1 MHFFNIPSINSKFVM
16 TLVTVLAT
24 GALLCDSAKAA
35 KRVDAKTIAKQVDR
49 LIDKEMNSNSVRVAP
64 QTSDE
69 DFLRRITFDLAGTTP
84 SPREVTLFGLS
95 ASSSKR
101 SKQIDKLLN
110 SDEYATNWARYWR
123 DVIFT
128 RATNMRVLQ
137 VQRPFEEWMTEHLKN
152 NSGWDEIATEIVTAT
167 GDIRDSGETALIF
180 AQEGQASEI
189 AAETSRIF
197 LGIQMQC
204 ANCHDHPWDSWKRD
218 QFHELTAFFPRIGL
232 RPIREE
238 MRTISY
244 EVVSVDQ
251 ESRRRKG
258 GQLFQNPERFI
269 RFLDR
274 NRDGKVNKTE
284 ASRAPQL
291 ARGFDRFLQVADK
304 NGDKAL
310 SVSEVKNAQFPMP
323 NRPGQG
329 STEYFMPDLDN
340 PTSEGTRMNPK
351 FFVTDQKARTNM
363 TDIERRTVLSRYLT
377 ATNNEWFAKAF
388 VNRIWSEMLG
398 QGFYM
403 PIDDIGPERSADY
416 PEVLDLLSN
425 GFAASGFD
433 IKWLFR
439 TIANTDAYQREIRA
453 SDPSG
458 ATPAFASATPTRLRA
473 DQLYTAIFKVL
484 GIDETKVRGAGGQ
497 MNYRSRRRSPR
508 FGFNQI
514 FGFDPSTP
522 QEDLLGNVPQALFMM
537 NSPGINSL
545 IRANGR
551 TKLAQIIQKY
561 PDNEDAINE
570 LYLQVLA
577 REPSSKEMQ
586 ITTGYI
592 KNVGNR
598 GEAYEDLLWSL
609 LNSSEFI
616 SKR

>member
-1 MHFFNIPSINSKFVM
+1 MRFFYITSINSNLVM
-16 TLVTVLAT
+16 TLAVAFVA
-24 GALLCDSAKAA
+24 GALFVNSTNAA
-35 KRVDAKTIAKQVDR
+35 KPVDAKSVAKQVDR
-49 LIDKEMNSNSVRVAP
+49 LIEKEVRDSKARVAP
-64 QTSDE
+64 RTSDE

-95 ASSSKR
+95 PSSNKR
-101 SKQIDKLLN
+101 SKQIEKLLA

-137 VQRPFEEWMTEHLKN
+137 VQRPFEEWMTEHLKS

-197 LGIQMQC
+197 LGIQLQC

-238 MRTISY
+238 MRTVSY

-251 ESRRRKG
+251 QRRRRG
-258 GQLFQNPERFI
+258 GQLLENAERLI
-269 RFLDR
+269 RLLDR
-274 NRDGKVNKTE
+274 NRDGKVTKAE
-284 ASRAPQL
+284 AARAPQF
-291 ARGFDRFLQVADK
+291 ARIFDRILPAADK

-310 SVSEVKNAQFPMP
+310 SLSELKKAPSPMP
-323 NRPGQG
+323 NRPGRG
-329 STEYFMPDLDN
+329 ASEHFMPDLDN
-340 PTSEGTRMNPK
+340 PTSEGTQMNPK
-351 FFVTDQKARTNM
+351 FFVTGQKARTSM

-388 VNRIWSEMLG
+388 VNRIWGEMLG
-398 QGFYM
+398 EGFYM
-403 PIDDIGPERSADY
+403 PIDDIGPERSASY
-416 PEVLDLLSN
+416 PEVLELLSN
-425 GFAASGFD
+425 GFAASGYD

-439 TIANTDAYQREIRA
+439 TIANTETYQREIRA
-453 SDPSG
+453 ADPTG
-458 ATPAFASATPTRLRA
+458 ATPPFASATPTRLRA

-484 GIDETKVRGAGGQ
+484 GIDESQVRGAGGQ

-551 TKLAQIIQKY
+551 TKLAQIIRKY
-561 PDNEDAINE
+561 DDDEDAINE

-592 KNVGNR
+592 KNVGDR